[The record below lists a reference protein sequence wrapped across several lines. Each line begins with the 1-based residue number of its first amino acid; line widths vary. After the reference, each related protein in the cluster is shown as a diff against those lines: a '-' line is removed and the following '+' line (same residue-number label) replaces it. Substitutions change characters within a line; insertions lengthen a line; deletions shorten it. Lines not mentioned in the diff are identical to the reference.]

1 MWIMAILNPTSA
13 AGEALRRRPEIEAA
27 LQATGMEFTLAVSE
41 QAGHAMHL
49 AEAAARDGASYIL
62 AIGGDG
68 TAHEAANGILSA
80 CKGDDCV
87 LAVIPAGT
95 ANDLRRP
102 LGIPTDPVEAIR
114 TFTSRQPRAWDVIKV
129 TSLNSGAIRHS
140 INVTSFG
147 MSGDVAHAVNTGRK
161 SKGLLGRFIYLM
173 RVFTVT
179 LKYRVPTMSISIDDA
194 APRTA
199 LVRTMVIS
207 NAPWFGG
214 GMHIA
219 PMATTDDG
227 IADIVT
233 IGPISRLQS
242 FVWAPRLL
250 SGNLDG
256 APYMSRARA
265 RSVEATCE
273 TYVGIEL
280 DGEQCM
286 SLPAR
291 FDVIPGALRVV

>member
-13 AGEALRRRPEIEAA
+13 AGEALRRRTQIEAA
-27 LQATGMEFTLAVSE
+27 LRSTGLDHKLVLTEYS
-41 QAGHAMHL
+41 GHAIGI
-49 AEAAARDGASYIL
+49 AEQAARDGAAYVL

-68 TAHEAANGILSA
+68 TAHEAANGILA
-80 CKGDDCV
+80 ADKGDACV
-87 LAVIPAGT
+87 LGIIPAGT
-95 ANDLRRP
+95 ASDLRRV
-102 LGIPTDPVEAIR
+102 LGLTIDPVDAIR
-114 TFTSRQPRAWDVIKV
+114 TLHSRAPRPWDVIKV
-129 TSLNSGAIRHS
+129 TSLDSGAQRYS

-179 LKYRVPTMSISIDDA
+179 VKYRVPVMTISVDG
-194 APRTA
+194 APPTSMP
-199 LVRTMVIS
+199 VRTMVIA

-219 PMATTDDG
+219 PMATPDDG
-227 IADIVT
+227 VADIVT

-242 FVWAPRLL
+242 FLWAPRLY

-256 APYMSRARA
+256 APHMSRSRA
-265 RSVEATCE
+265 RSVEAHCDS
-273 TYVGIEL
+273 YVGIEL

-286 SLPAR
+286 QLPAR
-291 FDVIPGALRVV
+291 FDVIPGAIRIV